1 MFSTEDSTF
10 RLQLFIRTFSFS
22 NRTLSTEET
31 ISLDNVEFE
40 SKDTI
45 IKYTNI

>member
-22 NRTLSTEET
+22 NINLRIEET
-31 ISLDNVEFE
+31 ISLDNVEFIG
-40 SKDTI
+40 KDLV